1 MRLNSFKSGKNN
13 FSECLRPESP
23 RLTEINKNGSDAHE
37 PTANI
42 NPAETAGHKP
52 QGSDAAHQTGKQA
65 LVELVWKHFAEE
77 ITEILREV
85 QEDLALDQ
93 RGAES
98 SANTKINFA

>member
-23 RLTEINKNGSDAHE
+23 RLTEINKNGSDACE
-37 PTANI
+37 QTPNIYPT
-42 NPAETAGHKP
+42 ETAANKSH
-52 QGSDAAHQTGKQA
+52 GSAAAHQDGNEA

-77 ITEILREV
+77 ITEILKEV